1 MGSRQLRVVRVDL
14 VSDAEVSAVETVRT
28 LEERLSLLREMR
40 RGLLE
45 VHRCWLLFDAA
56 PGFSSPLALGL
67 SIRRCEECIVYCESR
82 LQCARGELLDVNF
95 SDGLI

>member
-1 MGSRQLRVVRVDL
+1 MDSRELRLRRCAWVG
-14 VSDAEVSAVETVRT
+14 DAEVSAFETVRS
-28 LEERLSLLREMR
+28 LEERLALLREMR